1 MYQKSMPK
9 RDKGGGIFPTAEG
22 ARLRTGRQRGGAAFA
37 VPPHSVSRLSLAYN
51 TRETRVWGKDKKRY
65 ITFSCIIF
73 EPASIRYSILLA
85 DAISRAASAFA

>member
-1 MYQKSMPK
+1 MNVEQPLEGGTILYQKSMPK

-51 TRETRVWGKDKKRY
+51 TRETRVWKQKPQKRY
-65 ITFSCIIF
+65 GQKFDATHCIRI
-73 EPASIRYSILLA
+73 INML
-85 DAISRAASAFA
+85 